1 MNMITKFIQKIWAV
15 VAVLGGADLET
26 RKKPFSKGDWVEVVN
41 TNLRGCTGYI
51 LNLLLDEEGYK
62 VKITADQKGNHI
74 EEVIWIAK
82 EELVPC
88 VNLVDEHDLLTLI
101 DLALVTNDKQ
111 WFLELTDQLPEKLLF

>member
-1 MNMITKFIQKIWAV
+1 M
-15 VAVLGGADLET
+15 ET

-62 VKITADQKGNHI
+62 VKITADQRGKHI
-74 EEVIWIAK
+74 EGVIWIAK
-82 EELVPC
+82 EDLVPC